1 MQTTD
6 PQLEL
11 TRLLDASE
19 GATRALLAT
28 LEEERDALARRDRTA
43 IEALAERKQAQSR
56 ELDGL
61 GRHMR
66 QALSGLGIHHQGA
79 GAVEH
84 GLEALG
90 LAGLA
95 TAWLDFRAR
104 VSRCRDLNLA
114 NGRVI
119 AISQR
124 SAERLLD
131 ILQGT
136 DSRTHLY
143 GPQGRRRSTGQSGY
157 LAKA

>member
-1 MQTTD
+1 MHTTD
-6 PQLEL
+6 PTANLS
-11 TRLLDASE
+11 RLLDAA
-19 GATRALLAT
+19 GDATSTLVAT
-28 LEEERDALARRDRTA
+28 LEEERDALAHRDRAA
-43 IEALAERKQAQSR
+43 IGAIAERKQEQSR
-56 ELDGL
+56 TLDAV
-61 GRHMR
+61 GRSIA
-66 QALSGLGIHHQGA
+66 QTLTELGIHHHGED
-79 GAVEH
+79 AVER
-84 GLEALG
+84 GLEARG

-104 VSRCRDLNLA
+104 VNRCRDLNLA

-131 ILQGT
+131 ILHGT

-143 GPQGRRRSTGQSGY
+143 GPQGRRQGAGHSGY